1 LHGRDIFEGQGQI
14 GECLSFAYELWKSGT
29 IRQKTE
35 KQPAETW
42 FENDDADGFEVLE
55 HCVMSGNNAIILLYL
70 TDAEMF
76 DDRFEYK
83 GVMLAGS
90 CITYTIY
97 ENFEFLH

>member
-1 LHGRDIFEGQGQI
+1 MNYGNQE
-14 GECLSFAYELWKSGT
+14 LSGKKLKNN
-29 IRQKTE
+29 
-35 KQPAETW
+35 PAETW
-42 FENDDADGFEVLE
+42 FENDDADGFEILE
-55 HCVMSGNNAIILLYL
+55 HSVMCGNDVIVLLYL